1 MQPSSSFSE
10 PNVKGTV
17 VKPQGVEEDNVSL
30 KWKVLY
36 LVKKE
41 NNVSDDTD
49 LLRFNNSGSNLRAMK
64 ICCTGHAEFRSR
76 SVGRH
81 RIWLFDSAS
90 STLG

>member
-10 PNVKGTV
+10 PNVKSTA

-41 NNVSDDTD
+41 NNVSDDVTHSKNKIKRITY
-49 LLRFNNSGSNLRAMK
+49 LGSK
-64 ICCTGHAEFRSR
+64 DEI
-76 SVGRH
+76 
-81 RIWLFDSAS
+81 
-90 STLG
+90 

>member
-10 PNVKGTV
+10 PNVKGTA

-41 NNVSDDTD
+41 NNVSDDVTHS
-49 LLRFNNSGSNLRAMK
+49 F
-64 ICCTGHAEFRSR
+64 
-76 SVGRH
+76 
-81 RIWLFDSAS
+81 
-90 STLG
+90 